1 MPPAAAMSLPECM
14 QVTHQLFYFLDESK
28 YHDLVSL
35 FTSNGTWHRQG
46 ELLSGR
52 EQIMQALVKRST
64 TQRIRHVI
72 TNGFIESQS
81 QSLEQTQIV
90 AYMLAYRFDDG
101 ALHTGPVEIS
111 RPLRMSVVRAS
122 LRQSDGGWKVAE
134 MTLTPEFEFVSDAA
148 SREIRQ

>member
-1 MPPAAAMSLPECM
+1 MTPAAAMSLPECM

-35 FTSNGTWHRQG
+35 FTANGTWHRQG

-52 EQIMQALVKRST
+52 EQIMQALLKRST

-72 TNGFIESQS
+72 SNGFIESQS
-81 QSLEQTQIV
+81 LEQIQMV

-122 LRQSDGGWKVAE
+122 LRQSEGGWKVAE
-134 MTLTPEFEFVSDAA
+134 MTLTPEFEFVRDEA
-148 SREIRQ
+148 SRQTRK